1 MESTLPVERT
11 LTPLDHIRLTRIAS
25 WARQGMEELLAS
37 CDLVAAPAI
46 PPDVV
51 TMYSQVLLADTES
64 GECSKLTLC
73 YPADAEPEKGFISV
87 LSPVGTSLRDYLAL
101 DDTFFTIK
109 LTPNR
114 ADCLSVE
121 GIAREVALLNRI
133 PRPVRPMIP
142 PLVTSRDEFPIVVS
156 APEACPRY
164 LGRVIRNIHAGVMTP
179 LWMRER
185 LRCSGLRSLDPA
197 VDVTNYVLLELGQ
210 PLHAFDLDRLTGSI
224 QVRFARP
231 GEKVELLNDQ
241 TVELTH
247 EALIFG

>member
-87 LSPVGTSLRDYLAL
+87 LSPAGISLLGLRVGDMAKWQTPHGEECSATIESIQYQPEATGDYL
-101 DDTFFTIK
+101 T
-109 LTPNR
+109 
-114 ADCLSVE
+114 
-121 GIAREVALLNRI
+121 
-133 PRPVRPMIP
+133 
-142 PLVTSRDEFPIVVS
+142 
-156 APEACPRY
+156 
-164 LGRVIRNIHAGVMTP
+164 
-179 LWMRER
+179 
-185 LRCSGLRSLDPA
+185 
-197 VDVTNYVLLELGQ
+197 
-210 PLHAFDLDRLTGSI
+210 
-224 QVRFARP
+224 
-231 GEKVELLNDQ
+231 
-241 TVELTH
+241 
-247 EALIFG
+247 

>member
-87 LSPVGTSLRDYLAL
+87 LSPVGTSLLVLRVGNVARWTLPDGAQRAAV
-101 DDTFFTIK
+101 IK
-109 LTPNR
+109 AVL
-114 ADCLSVE
+114 
-121 GIAREVALLNRI
+121 
-133 PRPVRPMIP
+133 
-142 PLVTSRDEFPIVVS
+142 FQ
-156 APEACPRY
+156 PEA
-164 LGRVIRNIHAGVMTP
+164 
-179 LWMRER
+179 
-185 LRCSGLRSLDPA
+185 SGDY
-197 VDVTNYVLLELGQ
+197 T
-210 PLHAFDLDRLTGSI
+210 T
-224 QVRFARP
+224 
-231 GEKVELLNDQ
+231 
-241 TVELTH
+241 
-247 EALIFG
+247 